1 MNTDEIFD
9 AVSRDKMFYEASGGG
24 VTVSGGEALLQPQLV
39 SDLFL
44 KCRNAGIHTC
54 IETSGYTSE
63 ANLRQVLPLTDYILY
78 DLKIM
83 NLKKHQQ
90 YTGKPNDLILSN
102 SKIIVQSGIETLFRM
117 PLIPGINDDIQNIKD
132 TAAFLNGLGNNYRR
146 IELMPYHRLGKG
158 KYESLNKPF
167 HLPDILSPEPEQV
180 EAVKKVFEDNGIK
193 CSVSR

>member
-1 MNTDEIFD
+1 
-9 AVSRDKMFYEASGGG
+9 
-24 VTVSGGEALLQPQLV
+24 
-39 SDLFL
+39 
-44 KCRNAGIHTC
+44 
-54 IETSGYTSE
+54 
-63 ANLRQVLPLTDYILY
+63 
-78 DLKIM
+78 M